1 MKAPVAWILLVP
13 YTITGLL
20 ENELNAWLSQTT
32 RTEILG
38 YCTDASKI
46 MSYLVA
52 FTALFSLF
60 RGLLQ
65 NVGVM

>member
-1 MKAPVAWILLVP
+1 MKAPGAWILLVP

-20 ENELNAWLSQTT
+20 KNELIAWLSQTT

-38 YCTDASKI
+38 YCTEDSEI
-46 MSYLVA
+46 MSYLMA

-65 NVGVM
+65 NAGVV